1 MCQTGRTICCEGG
14 WLREEASRSQHKRDA
29 QWKFPSEQGAF
40 VLGTGFSAE
49 AATLAPRLHAPGAT
63 TLTSTDSGK
72 EKKAHHAHK
81 AQKKTV
87 SHKVKKVKK
96 FEFFFFL
103 FSGTSP

>member
-1 MCQTGRTICCEGG
+1 MLGKRKMKIGR
-14 WLREEASRSQHKRDA
+14 LVLL
-29 QWKFPSEQGAF
+29 GAF

-96 FEFFFFL
+96 VKK
-103 FSGTSP
+103 T